1 MPSNK
6 ARLYV
11 ALYVR
16 GGAAKMPGKEDTYH
30 WALLVGPKSDKADDE
45 GVQYHAREHITH
57 EGRSAWV
64 FEDKSTTMAPMQMI
78 LIRVM
83 IGKVEYTDRLAQ
95 LLRRIPI
102 RQKQQGWNCVLWI
115 KEALSE
121 LQAAT
126 DVMGT
131 SVLEWEA
138 VRNTAISYCQQKR
151 DEHRFDGTV
160 KVDTSQIPTFDL
172 IQGKETIK

>member
-16 GGAAKMPGKEDTYH
+16 GGAAKMPGEEDTYH

-45 GVQYHAREHITH
+45 EKPA
-57 EGRSAWV
+57 
-64 FEDKSTTMAPMQMI
+64 TMAPMQMI
-78 LIRVM
+78 LIRIL
-83 IGKVEYTDRLAQ
+83 IGKIEHTDRLAQ
-95 LLRRIPI
+95 ILQQIPI
-102 RQKQQGWNCVLWI
+102 RQEQQGWNCVLWI
-115 KEALSE
+115 KEALSV

-126 DVMGT
+126 NVMGT
-131 SVLEWEA
+131 SVLDWEA
-138 VRNTAISYCQQKR
+138 VRSAAMSYCQRKR
-151 DEHRFDGTV
+151 DEHRFDGTTN
-160 KVDTSQIPTFDL
+160 VDTSRIPTFDL

>member
-6 ARLYV
+6 AQLYV

-30 WALLVGPKSDKADDE
+30 WALLVGPKSDKQAYFH
-45 GVQYHAREHITH
+45 G
-57 EGRSAWV
+57 
-64 FEDKSTTMAPMQMI
+64 TTQMVLVRI
-78 LIRVM
+78 LIAK
-83 IGKVEYTDRLAQ
+83 IEDIDKLAQ
-95 LLRRIPI
+95 LLRQIPI
-102 RQKQQGWNCVLWI
+102 RQEQQGWNCVLWI

-121 LQAAT
+121 LQT
-126 DVMGT
+126 STNIVGT
-131 SVLEWEA
+131 NVLEWEA
-138 VRNTAISYCQQKR
+138 VRNAAMSYCQQKK

-160 KVDTSQIPTFDL
+160 KVDDSRVPTFDL

>member
-30 WALLVGPKSDKADDE
+30 WALLVGPKSDKSDDK
-45 GVQYHAREHITH
+45 GVQYHAREHITQ
-57 EGRSAWV
+57 EGKPAWV
-64 FEDKSTTMAPMQMI
+64 FEDKLTSMAPTQMVLVRI
-78 LIRVM
+78 LIAK
-83 IGKVEYTDRLAQ
+83 IEDTDKLSQ
-95 LLRRIPI
+95 LLRQIPI
-102 RQKQQGWNCVLWI
+102 RQEQQGWNCVLWI

-121 LQAAT
+121 LQT
-126 DVMGT
+126 STNTVGT
-131 SVLEWEA
+131 NVLEWEA
-138 VRNTAISYCQQKR
+138 VRNAAMSYCQQKR
-151 DEHRFDGTV
+151 DEHRFDGTM
-160 KVDTSQIPTFDL
+160 KVDDSRVPTFDL